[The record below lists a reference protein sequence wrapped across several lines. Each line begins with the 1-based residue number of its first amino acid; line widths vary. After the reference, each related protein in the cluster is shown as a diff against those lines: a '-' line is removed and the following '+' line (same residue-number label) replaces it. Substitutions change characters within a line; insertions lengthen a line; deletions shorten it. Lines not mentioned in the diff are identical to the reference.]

1 MANFTL
7 DEVRALQYHRALVGL
22 LRTQPD
28 ILERAGEQLQ
38 RMRLKMPRALSI
50 WQRWER
56 ILAMPLDDLAEV
68 VLEDSP
74 AGGHLRANSP
84 LGNALT
90 PAQRNQIW
98 RAIGTQQFVEFFLTA
113 ANDLALSAQEQSRL
127 TGIDEAEISQW
138 FRYPPSDLTPPV
150 LARLKEVLSIQ
161 RALCGLLETMD
172 ERQSWLR
179 THHDRLGDT
188 PLAVMLGGGVETV
201 RDMLA
206 DQVRPTLTRDDFPR
220 TI

>member
-7 DEVRALQYHRALVGL
+7 DEARALQYHRALVGL

-28 ILERAGEQLQ
+28 LIKRAGEQLE

-56 ILAMPLDDLAEV
+56 ILALPLDDLAEV

-84 LGNALT
+84 LGGALT
-90 PAQRNQIW
+90 PAQRNRIW
-98 RAIGTQQFVEFFLTA
+98 RAIGMQQFVDFFLTA
-113 ANDLALSAQEQSRL
+113 ANDLGLSAGEQARV

-138 FRYPPSDLTPPV
+138 FRYPPDDITPPV
-150 LARLKEVLSIQ
+150 LARLKEIVSIQ
-161 RALCGLLETMD
+161 RALRGLFDSMD
-172 ERQSWLR
+172 ARQAWLR
-179 THHDRLGDT
+179 TPHEGLGDA
-188 PLAVMLGGGVETV
+188 PLAVMLSGDLDAV
-201 RDMLA
+201 REMLT
-206 DQVRPTLTRDDFPR
+206 DQLRPTLEKSDLPR
-220 TI
+220 NV